1 MYSGRWEIEDQ
12 ETTGE
17 TRTREVILKSMSGI
31 EDYLEFTVESAM
43 DFKEDWLPT
52 LDTSLKISKDN
63 IIMYRFFE
71 KTTTSSMTVQ
81 VNTAME
87 ENSKMMIVAQDLV
100 RRLLN
105 SKESL
110 GAGERVRVVEEEQ
123 G

>member
-1 MYSGRWEIEDQ
+1 MYCGRWETEDQ

-17 TRTREVILKSMSGI
+17 ARTRKVILKSMSGI

-43 DFKEDWLPT
+43 DFEEDWLPT
-52 LDTSLKISKDN
+52 LDTSLKVSKDN

-87 ENSKMMIVAQDLV
+87 ENTKMMIV
-100 RRLLN
+100 
-105 SKESL
+105 S
-110 GAGERVRVVEEEQ
+110 
-123 G
+123 